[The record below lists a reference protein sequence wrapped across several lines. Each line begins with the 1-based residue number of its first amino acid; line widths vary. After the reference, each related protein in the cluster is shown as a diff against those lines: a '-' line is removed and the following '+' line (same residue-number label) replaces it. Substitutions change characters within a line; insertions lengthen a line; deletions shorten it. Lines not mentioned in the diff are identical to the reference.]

1 MRSGSYDD
9 ILSEY
14 PRPQMRRTDY
24 HMLNGLWEYA
34 FVPAD
39 GSSSSEDPAHFTAQG
54 IIRVPFSPEALLSRV
69 HRRLEPTE
77 YLWYHRELSFSTE
90 ELSQKEENMHCILHF
105 DAVDQEA
112 TVFLGTKQLGI
123 HSGGYLPF
131 SLDITE
137 YVNEDPVSLYVKVR
151 DLTDTGYATRGKQ
164 TLNRGALKAVKLNT
178 EVTLYTYLNVREDAV
193 DLFGFATKAELET
206 FKNLI
211 SVSGVGPK
219 AGLAVLSELS
229 PEQVAM
235 AIASDDLKTIT
246 RAQGIGKKIA
256 QRIVLELKDKLAK
269 AAKEDSSFAQAA
281 QNSVNVSTGNV
292 PKAIEA
298 LGVLGYSPSDVS
310 PVLATLDSALPVEQ
324 LISLT
329 LKQMGRQ

>member
-1 MRSGSYDD
+1 
-9 ILSEY
+9 
-14 PRPQMRRTDY
+14 
-24 HMLNGLWEYA
+24 MLYSVRGQLIAIESNA
-34 FVPAD
+34 
-39 GSSSSEDPAHFTAQG
+39 
-54 IIRVPFSPEALLSRV
+54 
-69 HRRLEPTE
+69 
-77 YLWYHRELSFSTE
+77 
-90 ELSQKEENMHCILHF
+90 
-105 DAVDQEA
+105 AVVEC
-112 TVFLGTKQLGI
+112 
-123 HSGGYLPF
+123 GG
-131 SLDITE
+131 
-137 YVNEDPVSLYVKVR
+137 V
-151 DLTDTGYATRGKQ
+151 GYMCQ
-164 TLNRGALKAVKLNT
+164 TTMNTLKAVKLNT

-269 AAKEDSSFAQAA
+269 AAKEDSSFSQAA

-298 LGVLGYSPSDVS
+298 LGVLVYSPSDVS

>member
-1 MRSGSYDD
+1 
-9 ILSEY
+9 
-14 PRPQMRRTDY
+14 
-24 HMLNGLWEYA
+24 MLYS
-34 FVPAD
+34 V
-39 GSSSSEDPAHFTAQG
+39 
-54 IIRVPFSPEALLSRV
+54 
-69 HRRLEPTE
+69 
-77 YLWYHRELSFSTE
+77 
-90 ELSQKEENMHCILHF
+90 
-105 DAVDQEA
+105 
-112 TVFLGTKQLGI
+112 
-123 HSGGYLPF
+123 
-131 SLDITE
+131 
-137 YVNEDPVSLYVKVR
+137 
-151 DLTDTGYATRGKQ
+151 RGKLIAIESNAAVVECGGVGYMCQ
-164 TLNRGALKAVKLNT
+164 TTMNTLKAVKLNT

-269 AAKEDSSFAQAA
+269 AAKEDSSFAQVA

-310 PVLATLDSALPVEQ
+310 PVLATLDSALLVEQ

>member
-1 MRSGSYDD
+1 
-9 ILSEY
+9 
-14 PRPQMRRTDY
+14 
-24 HMLNGLWEYA
+24 MLYS
-34 FVPAD
+34 V
-39 GSSSSEDPAHFTAQG
+39 
-54 IIRVPFSPEALLSRV
+54 
-69 HRRLEPTE
+69 
-77 YLWYHRELSFSTE
+77 
-90 ELSQKEENMHCILHF
+90 
-105 DAVDQEA
+105 
-112 TVFLGTKQLGI
+112 
-123 HSGGYLPF
+123 
-131 SLDITE
+131 
-137 YVNEDPVSLYVKVR
+137 
-151 DLTDTGYATRGKQ
+151 RGKLIAIESNAAVVECGGVGYMCQ
-164 TLNRGALKAVKLNT
+164 TTMNTLKAVKLNT

-256 QRIVLELKDKLAK
+256 QRIVLELKDKLEK

-310 PVLATLDSALPVEQ
+310 PVLATLDSTLPVEQ

>member
-1 MRSGSYDD
+1 
-9 ILSEY
+9 
-14 PRPQMRRTDY
+14 
-24 HMLNGLWEYA
+24 MLYS
-34 FVPAD
+34 V
-39 GSSSSEDPAHFTAQG
+39 
-54 IIRVPFSPEALLSRV
+54 
-69 HRRLEPTE
+69 
-77 YLWYHRELSFSTE
+77 
-90 ELSQKEENMHCILHF
+90 
-105 DAVDQEA
+105 
-112 TVFLGTKQLGI
+112 
-123 HSGGYLPF
+123 
-131 SLDITE
+131 
-137 YVNEDPVSLYVKVR
+137 
-151 DLTDTGYATRGKQ
+151 RGKLIAIESNAAVVECGGVGYMCQ
-164 TLNRGALKAVKLNT
+164 TTMNTLKAVKLNT

-269 AAKEDSSFAQAA
+269 AAKEDSSFAQVA

-292 PKAIEA
+292 PKAIET

>member
-1 MRSGSYDD
+1 
-9 ILSEY
+9 
-14 PRPQMRRTDY
+14 
-24 HMLNGLWEYA
+24 MLYS
-34 FVPAD
+34 V
-39 GSSSSEDPAHFTAQG
+39 
-54 IIRVPFSPEALLSRV
+54 
-69 HRRLEPTE
+69 
-77 YLWYHRELSFSTE
+77 
-90 ELSQKEENMHCILHF
+90 
-105 DAVDQEA
+105 
-112 TVFLGTKQLGI
+112 
-123 HSGGYLPF
+123 
-131 SLDITE
+131 
-137 YVNEDPVSLYVKVR
+137 
-151 DLTDTGYATRGKQ
+151 RGKLIAIESNAAVVECGGVGYMCQ
-164 TLNRGALKAVKLNT
+164 TTMNTLKAVKLNT

-269 AAKEDSSFAQAA
+269 AAKEDNSFAQAA
-281 QNSVNVSTGNV
+281 QNSVNVSMGNV

-310 PVLATLDSALPVEQ
+310 PILATLDSTLPVEQ

>member
-1 MRSGSYDD
+1 
-9 ILSEY
+9 
-14 PRPQMRRTDY
+14 
-24 HMLNGLWEYA
+24 MLYS
-34 FVPAD
+34 V
-39 GSSSSEDPAHFTAQG
+39 
-54 IIRVPFSPEALLSRV
+54 
-69 HRRLEPTE
+69 
-77 YLWYHRELSFSTE
+77 
-90 ELSQKEENMHCILHF
+90 
-105 DAVDQEA
+105 
-112 TVFLGTKQLGI
+112 
-123 HSGGYLPF
+123 
-131 SLDITE
+131 
-137 YVNEDPVSLYVKVR
+137 
-151 DLTDTGYATRGKQ
+151 RGKLIAVESNAAVVECCGVGYMCQ
-164 TLNRGALKAVKLNT
+164 TTMNTLKAVKLNT

-269 AAKEDSSFAQAA
+269 AAKEGSSFAQAA

>member
-1 MRSGSYDD
+1 
-9 ILSEY
+9 
-14 PRPQMRRTDY
+14 
-24 HMLNGLWEYA
+24 MLYS
-34 FVPAD
+34 V
-39 GSSSSEDPAHFTAQG
+39 
-54 IIRVPFSPEALLSRV
+54 
-69 HRRLEPTE
+69 
-77 YLWYHRELSFSTE
+77 
-90 ELSQKEENMHCILHF
+90 
-105 DAVDQEA
+105 
-112 TVFLGTKQLGI
+112 
-123 HSGGYLPF
+123 
-131 SLDITE
+131 
-137 YVNEDPVSLYVKVR
+137 
-151 DLTDTGYATRGKQ
+151 RGKLIAIESNAAVVECGGVGYMCQ
-164 TLNRGALKAVKLNT
+164 TTMNTLKAVKLNT

-269 AAKEDSSFAQAA
+269 AAKEDSSFAQVA

-292 PKAIEA
+292 PKAIEHSEFWLFSFGCFA
-298 LGVLGYSPSDVS
+298 R
-310 PVLATLDSALPVEQ
+310 TRN
-324 LISLT
+324 T
-329 LKQMGRQ
+329 RQRFAC

>member
-1 MRSGSYDD
+1 
-9 ILSEY
+9 
-14 PRPQMRRTDY
+14 
-24 HMLNGLWEYA
+24 MLYS
-34 FVPAD
+34 V
-39 GSSSSEDPAHFTAQG
+39 
-54 IIRVPFSPEALLSRV
+54 
-69 HRRLEPTE
+69 
-77 YLWYHRELSFSTE
+77 
-90 ELSQKEENMHCILHF
+90 
-105 DAVDQEA
+105 
-112 TVFLGTKQLGI
+112 
-123 HSGGYLPF
+123 
-131 SLDITE
+131 
-137 YVNEDPVSLYVKVR
+137 
-151 DLTDTGYATRGKQ
+151 RGKLIAIESNAAVVECGGVGYMCQ
-164 TLNRGALKAVKLNT
+164 TTMNTLKAVKLNT
-178 EVTLYTYLNVREDAV
+178 EVMLYTYLNVREDAV

-235 AIASDDLKTIT
+235 AIASDDIKTIT

-269 AAKEDSSFAQAA
+269 AAKEDGSFAQAA

-310 PVLATLDSALPVEQ
+310 PVLATLDSTLPVEQ